1 MNCSHTLTPFDPD
14 VNTDVT
20 PKQYD
25 PDEAMKRS
33 QEQQKQR
40 NMERAIRGSKKRLA
54 AAQELNDQ
62 EMASRMKSRISNQQK
77 NLREFIGDKDYLGR
91 DYSREQIYSK

>member
-1 MNCSHTLTPFDPD
+1 M
-14 VNTDVT
+14 NTDVT

-77 NLREFIGDKDYLGR
+77 NLREFINDKDYLGR
-91 DYSREQIYSK
+91 DYSRESIQSK

>member
-1 MNCSHTLTPFDPD
+1 M
-14 VNTDVT
+14 NTDVT

-77 NLREFIGDKDYLGR
+77 NLREFINDKDYLGR